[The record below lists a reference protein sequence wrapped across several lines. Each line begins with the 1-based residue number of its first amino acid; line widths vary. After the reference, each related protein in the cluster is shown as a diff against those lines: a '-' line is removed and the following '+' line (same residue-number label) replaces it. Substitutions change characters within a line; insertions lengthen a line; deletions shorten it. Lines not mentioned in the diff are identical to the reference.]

1 MIQYLLVE
9 RYSIECQ
16 RFYRWKSTWSST
28 ESLEGENNIVFLY
41 VVQFHKEINQ
51 VGYHLPSNRVYHL
64 YLDDHHP
71 WPGSFPNQWS
81 WPVLC
86 WCILLLQ
93 RSPAATVV
101 ISFSVAF
108 LGALQIFGW
117 KRNEWELKKSSYT
130 DLLSATISSHGPQL
144 FMWMRSRV
152 QLEVLEVRVY
162 CNYSSMVGLGVLY
175 MESSNKVAGSWTL
188 LTHGVN
194 PKACERNTPVHQKS
208 YRKNYFWKAAVCFPL
223 KNTQQLDFQASW
235 MFFKKVYV
243 LLIPATPFW
252 QKSLCF
258 FSPFWRVSV
267 FPGKNLSRHQVKR
280 LLSPGELKPSFQP
293 EKRGVTEK
301 KVDPSWE
308 SGGHQGS
315 LIKWDEAHH
324 CPLMIPFKRPPYFM
338 LGGPGQ
344 PLKIMI

>member
-16 RFYRWKSTWSST
+16 RFYGWKSTWSST
-28 ESLEGENNIVFLY
+28 ESLEGENDIVFLY

-117 KRNEWELKKSSYT
+117 KRNEWELKKSRYT
-130 DLLSATISSHGPQL
+130 DFLLITHVALIFVSHNFEPWATTVYVNEIKSKWDQEYNLKCSKSEFTATIAQ
-144 FMWMRSRV
+144 W
-152 QLEVLEVRVY
+152 
-162 CNYSSMVGLGVLY
+162 
-175 MESSNKVAGSWTL
+175 
-188 LTHGVN
+188 
-194 PKACERNTPVHQKS
+194 
-208 YRKNYFWKAAVCFPL
+208 
-223 KNTQQLDFQASW
+223 
-235 MFFKKVYV
+235 
-243 LLIPATPFW
+243 
-252 QKSLCF
+252 
-258 FSPFWRVSV
+258 
-267 FPGKNLSRHQVKR
+267 
-280 LLSPGELKPSFQP
+280 
-293 EKRGVTEK
+293 
-301 KVDPSWE
+301 
-308 SGGHQGS
+308 
-315 LIKWDEAHH
+315 
-324 CPLMIPFKRPPYFM
+324 
-338 LGGPGQ
+338 
-344 PLKIMI
+344 

>member
-16 RFYRWKSTWSST
+16 RFYGWKSTWSST
-28 ESLEGENNIVFLY
+28 ESLEGENDIVFLY

-108 LGALQIFGW
+108 LGALQIFSW

-130 DLLSATISSHGPQL
+130 DLLSATILSHGPQL

-162 CNYSSMVGLGVLY
+162 CNYISMVGLGVLY
-175 MESSNKVAGSWTL
+175 MESSNKL
-188 LTHGVN
+188 LGLGLYSRMVSI
-194 PKACERNTPVHQKS
+194 PKRVKGIHWYIKNV
-208 YRKNYFWKAAVCFPL
+208 RK
-223 KNTQQLDFQASW
+223 
-235 MFFKKVYV
+235 
-243 LLIPATPFW
+243 I
-252 QKSLCF
+252 
-258 FSPFWRVSV
+258 
-267 FPGKNLSRHQVKR
+267 R
-280 LLSPGELKPSFQP
+280 LLKSCCLFVFLSKTPN
-293 EKRGVTEK
+293 
-301 KVDPSWE
+301 
-308 SGGHQGS
+308 S
-315 LIKWDEAHH
+315 LISNHH
-324 CPLMIPFKRPPYFM
+324 ECSSKKCMFY
-338 LGGPGQ
+338 
-344 PLKIMI
+344 